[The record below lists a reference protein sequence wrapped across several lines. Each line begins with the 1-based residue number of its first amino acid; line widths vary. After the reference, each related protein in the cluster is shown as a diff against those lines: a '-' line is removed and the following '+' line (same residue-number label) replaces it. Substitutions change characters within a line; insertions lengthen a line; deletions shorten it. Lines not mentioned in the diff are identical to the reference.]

1 MIIWSML
8 PKFKVQTLKSG
19 LKSARKWSA
28 FEGRHCEHDR
38 KNPNDA
44 NQKQGETKSYY
55 SLEWIK
61 HPEKMIQGVTIKL
74 LVKTKTDV

>member
-1 MIIWSML
+1 ML
-8 PKFKVQTLKSG
+8 PKFRSPAWNRQESG
-19 LKSARKWSA
+19 H

-74 LVKTKTDV
+74 LVKTKTDVWLINCQW